1 MAGWTAEILTADV
14 YGYLV
19 PGSNRAEVD
28 RLDPVGATVGNL
40 SATDFESAWSTDDAK
55 LLMASGEPPR
65 NRTENPQ
72 IKSLLLCQLS

>member
-14 YGYLV
+14 YGHLV

-40 SATDFESAWSTDDAK
+40 SATDFESAWSTEDAK